1 MTSRSSTL
9 SAGPSTLAS
18 PAQNLIFVASDGVRV
33 PVKRAI
39 ATEASFVLRDLLDG
53 QDLLPTSH
61 RDSSR
66 LGFSFLGDE
75 GSSTHF
81 STPRTS
87 DRVVELDN
95 LFEGAG
101 ASQLFTSDKRWV
113 PQERPQHGGDST
125 ETAGANAAVKE
136 AVPDLM
142 DFFPVAPAADP
153 SPDIFAG
160 VPASVEA
167 TPLSNASPSISS
179 ATASARRVKPT
190 TQVPPLARSV
200 HSPPGPS
207 PPLIAPPTEV
217 EIPFPYFTGDILERV
232 CRHMSYRFRMS
243 SFGSED
249 GCYRVY
255 VVKTRTIPRP
265 MTLPLVEYLDLKD
278 RAFIADWD
286 ELITVQ
292 MVKAATLLNYEEL
305 LQLASAKLASY
316 LIERDLEGVRTLLG
330 VKGDFDFAEDAEL
343 KKEQAVDYLR

>member
-1 MTSRSSTL
+1 MALRLPNL
-9 SAGPSTLAS
+9 SPTSTLAS
-18 PAQNLIFVASDGVRV
+18 AGQILILVASDGVRV

-53 QDLLPTSH
+53 QDVLPTVH
-61 RDSSR
+61 HDDGRPG
-66 LGFSFLGDE
+66 LGFIGDE
-75 GSSTHF
+75 RPSPHVSSPKGSDAATKL
-81 STPRTS
+81 
-87 DRVVELDN
+87 EN
-95 LFEGAG
+95 LFEVPDAATPATSGGA
-101 ASQLFTSDKRWV
+101 F
-113 PQERPQHGGDST
+113 PPPRPTQHEGGD
-125 ETAGANAAVKE
+125 ANTLVAKAAAKA

-153 SPDIFAG
+153 PLDISAEM
-160 VPASVEA
+160 PASVEA
-167 TPLSNASPSISS
+167 TPLSNASPRFS
-179 ATASARRVKPT
+179 AAPAYAVRATPT
-190 TQVPPLARSV
+190 EQVQPLAQTT
-200 HSPPGPS
+200 HSPSRPS
-207 PPLIAPPTEV
+207 PPPMLPPTEV
-217 EIPFPYFTGDILERV
+217 EVPFPYFTGDILERV

-255 VVKTRTIPRP
+255 AMKARTIPRP
-265 MTLPLVEYLDLKD
+265 MTLPLVEYLDAKD

-330 VKGDFDFAEDAEL
+330 VKGDFDLAEDAEL
-343 KKEQAVDYLR
+343 KKEQVVDYLR